1 MARYTVL
8 RLLVFL
14 GALMVCYL
22 VGLRDFAMVA
32 VAALASGVLSYFI
45 LRLPREEMTE
55 QVVQRVDRRRQRQEA
70 ASAADD
76 AAEDAEA
83 SGS

>member
-8 RLLVFL
+8 RMLVFL
-14 GALMVCYL
+14 GALIVCYL
-22 VGLRDFAMVA
+22 VGLRDFALVA
-32 VAALASGVLSYFI
+32 VAALASGVLSFFL
-45 LRLPREEMTE
+45 LRLPREEMTQ
-55 QVVQRVDRRRQRQEA
+55 QVVQRVDRRRARRA
-70 ASAADD
+70 SASAADQ